1 MRATLKFKTDF
12 GTDWIIT
19 KDFES
24 KKHCNNFINYILK
37 SKEGYSLDEMF
48 VEKKQQGKK
57 PLEVLAQESKFY

>member
-37 SKEGYSLDEMF
+37 NKEGYSLDEMF
-48 VEKKQQGKK
+48 VEKKEQGKK
-57 PLEVLAQESKFY
+57 PLTVIY

>member
-48 VEKKQQGKK
+48 DQKKQQGKK
-57 PLEVLAQESKFY
+57 PKTVIY

>member
-48 VEKKQQGKK
+48 VEKKEQGKK
-57 PLEVLAQESKFY
+57 PLTVIY

>member
-1 MRATLKFKTDF
+1 MRATLKFKTEF

-48 VEKKQQGKK
+48 VEKKEQGKK
-57 PLEVLAQESKFY
+57 PLTVIY